1 MRTWM
6 LFLFL
11 LVALSG
17 MTQVSTDQ
25 QLAQYYYSSGD
36 FEKALPY
43 CQQVFQKENSKF
55 TFLRY
60 YTCLIKTKKDR
71 DAEKALKK
79 QMDFDPYSVDY
90 PILLAE
96 FYETHEERKAAN
108 KIYQRLMEENSTSSV
123 KVLEVYVAFKEKG
136 KLELSLQMLEKGRKN
151 LGELYPL
158 HLQFADVYAQLNQ
171 TQKMVEEYL
180 DLLEINNEFKE
191 QVQTAL
197 AQRIDFTQAN
207 NPISDLLKEALID
220 RSQSRSSDL
229 IYAEMLQWYFTQG
242 KQFAFALTQAQAL
255 DKRENNTG
263 YRVYELANVFAQN
276 KDYVLARKAY
286 RYVLTHGK
294 EKGFHFM
301 SENAILHTYFLEVTE
316 KRNLLVDTLQS
327 IITNYKEVTQ
337 RLGKSRNT
345 ITILTELAQIQGLYA
360 NQVEEAIT
368 LLREIMVLPGLSAIQ
383 SSEIKML
390 LADFYVLK
398 NEIWEASLLYMQIDN
413 DYKFETIGFEAKF
426 KNARV
431 FYYDG
436 DFQFAQSQLDI
447 LKQSTSKLIANDA
460 LKLSLLITDNYGL
473 DSNYTAMHQFAQ
485 ADLLLEQHQY
495 NQAFILYDS
504 ILLAFPYHGL
514 ADEILLR
521 KSQAYQQQG
530 NWNEAILLLEKL
542 LKSYAE
548 DILADDALFQLGD
561 IYENHLGDTEKAI
574 ENYKKII
581 FQYKGSLYVVEARKR
596 LRMLRGDKLD
606 IEDQM

>member
-1 MRTWM
+1 
-6 LFLFL
+6 
-11 LVALSG
+11 
-17 MTQVSTDQ
+17 
-25 QLAQYYYSSGD
+25 
-36 FEKALPY
+36 
-43 CQQVFQKENSKF
+43 
-55 TFLRY
+55 
-60 YTCLIKTKKDR
+60 
-71 DAEKALKK
+71 
-79 QMDFDPYSVDY
+79 VDY

-96 FYETHEERKAAN
+96 FYETHEEQKAAN
-108 KIYQRLMEENSTSSV
+108 KIYQRLMEENATSSV
-123 KVLEVYVAFKEKG
+123 KVLEVYKAFKEKG
-136 KLELSLQMLEKGRKN
+136 KFELCLQILEKGRKN
-151 LGELYPL
+151 LENSYPL

-171 TQKMVEEYL
+171 NQKMVEEYL

-197 AQRIDFTQAN
+197 AQRIDFTQEN
-207 NPISDLLKEALID
+207 NPTSDLVKEALID

-229 IYAEMLQWYFTQG
+229 IYAEMLQWYFTQR
-242 KQFAFALTQAQAL
+242 KQFALALTQAQAL
-255 DKRENNTG
+255 DKRENSTG
-263 YRVYELANVFAQN
+263 FRVYELANVFAQN
-276 KDYVLARKAY
+276 KEYVLARKGY
-286 RYVLTHGK
+286 KYVLTHGK

-316 KRNLLVDTLQS
+316 KRNLSVDTLQS
-327 IITNYKEVTQ
+327 IITNYKEVVQ

-345 ITILTELAQIQGLYA
+345 ITILKELAQIQGLYA
-360 NQVEEAIT
+360 NQVDEAIT

-390 LADFYVLK
+390 LGDFYVLK

-485 ADLLLEQHQY
+485 ADLLLEQHKY

-504 ILLAFPYHGL
+504 ILTAFPYHGL

-521 KSQAYQQQG
+521 KAQAFQQQG
-530 NWNEAILLLEKL
+530 NWKEAILYLEKL
-542 LKSYAE
+542 LKSYSE

-561 IYENHLGDTEKAI
+561 IYENHLGDKEKAI

-596 LRMLRGDKLD
+596 LRMLRGDTLD

>member
-1 MRTWM
+1 M

-71 DAEKALKK
+71 EAEKALKK
-79 QMDFDPYSVDY
+79 QMDFDPYAVDY

-96 FYETHEERKAAN
+96 FYETHEEPKAAN
-108 KIYQRLMEENSTSSV
+108 KIFQRLIEENATSSV
-123 KVLEVYVAFKEKG
+123 KVLEVYKALKEKG

-151 LGELYPL
+151 LGDTYPL
-158 HLQFADVYAQLNQ
+158 HLQFADVFAQLNQ

-180 DLLEINNEFKE
+180 DLLEFNNEFKE

-197 AQRIDFTQAN
+197 AQRIDFTQVN
-207 NPISDLLKEALID
+207 NPTSDLLKEALID

-229 IYAEMLQWYFTQG
+229 IFAEMLQWYFTQR
-242 KQFAFALTQAQAL
+242 KQFSLALTQAQAL
-255 DKRENNTG
+255 DKRENSTG

-276 KDYVLARKAY
+276 KDYLLARKGY
-286 RYVLTHGK
+286 TYVLTHGK

-316 KRNLLVDTLQS
+316 KRNLPLDTIQS
-327 IITNYKEVTQ
+327 IITNYKEVIL

-345 ITILTELAQIQGLYA
+345 ITILKELAQIQGLYA
-360 NQVEEAIT
+360 NQVDEAIT

-390 LADFYVLK
+390 LGDFYVLK
-398 NEIWEASLLYMQIDN
+398 NEIWEASLLYMQIDS

-426 KNARV
+426 KNARI

-485 ADLLLEQHQY
+485 ADLLLEQHKY
-495 NQAFILYDS
+495 KQAFVLYDS
-504 ILLAFPYHGL
+504 ILTAFPYHGL

-521 KSQAYQQQG
+521 KSQAFQQQG
-530 NWNEAILLLEKL
+530 NWNDAILLLEKL

-561 IYENHLGDTEKAI
+561 IYENHLGDKEKAI

-606 IEDQM
+606 VEDQM

>member
-1 MRTWM
+1 MRVRI
-6 LFLFL
+6 LFVFL
-11 LVALSG
+11 LTTWCSYA
-17 MTQVSTDQ
+17 QVSTDQ
-25 QLAQYYYSSGD
+25 QLAQYYYAQGD

-43 CQQVFQKENSKF
+43 CQQVFQKENTKF

-60 YTCLIKTKKDR
+60 YTCLLKTKKDR
-71 DAEKALKK
+71 EAEKILKK
-79 QMDFDPYSVDY
+79 QLDVDPYSVDY

-96 FYETHEERKAAN
+96 FYETHEEVKAAN
-108 KIYQRLMEENSTSSV
+108 KIYQRLIEDNAASSV
-123 KVLEVYVAFKEKG
+123 KILEVYKAFKEKS
-136 KLELSLQMLEKGRKN
+136 KTELSLQILEKGRKN
-151 LGELYPL
+151 LGNSYPL
-158 HLQFADVYAQLNQ
+158 HLQFADVYLQMGQ
-171 TQKMVEEYL
+171 PQKMINEYL
-180 DLLEINNEFKE
+180 DLLEINKEFEE
-191 QVQTAL
+191 QVQTSL
-197 AQRIDFTQAN
+197 AQRIDFTQTN
-207 NPISDLLKEALID
+207 QPIAELLKEELID

-229 IYAEMLQWYFTQG
+229 VYAEMLQWFFTQR
-242 KQFAFALTQAQAL
+242 KQFSLALTQAQAI
-255 DKRENNTG
+255 DKRESSTG
-263 YRVYELANVFAQN
+263 YRVYEIANVFTQN
-276 KDYVLARKAY
+276 KDYVLARKGY
-286 RYVLTHGK
+286 NYVLTNGK
-294 EKGFHFM
+294 EKGFHFLC
-301 SENAILHTYFLEVTE
+301 ENAILHTYFLEVTE
-316 KRNLLVDTLQS
+316 RRNLTQDSLQV
-327 IITNYKEVTQ
+327 IIDQYKSAVQ

-345 ITILTELAQIQGLYA
+345 LTILKELAQIQGLYA
-360 NQVEEAIT
+360 NQVDEAIV
-368 LLREIMVLPGLSAIQ
+368 LLKEMMVLPGLAVIQ
-383 SSEIKML
+383 VSEIKML

-426 KNARV
+426 KNARI

-495 NQAFILYDS
+495 KQAFLIYDS
-504 ILLAFPYHGL
+504 ILVAFPYHGL

-521 KSQAYQQQG
+521 KAQAYQQQG
-530 NWNEAILLLEKL
+530 LWNEAITLLDKL

-561 IYENHLGDTEKAI
+561 IYENHLGDKEKAI

-596 LRMLRGDKLD
+596 LRLLRGDKLD
-606 IEDQM
+606 LEDQL

>member
-1 MRTWM
+1 MRSWM

-79 QMDFDPYSVDY
+79 QMDFDPYAVDY

-96 FYETHEERKAAN
+96 FYETHEEPKAAN
-108 KIYQRLMEENSTSSV
+108 KIYQRLIEENATSSV
-123 KVLEVYVAFKEKG
+123 KVLEVYKALKEKG

-151 LGELYPL
+151 LGDTYPL
-158 HLQFADVYAQLNQ
+158 HLQFADVFAQLNQ

-180 DLLEINNEFKE
+180 DLLEFNNEFKE

-207 NPISDLLKEALID
+207 NPTSDLLKEALID

-229 IYAEMLQWYFTQG
+229 IFAEMLQWYFTQR
-242 KQFAFALTQAQAL
+242 KQFSLALTQAQAL
-255 DKRENNTG
+255 DKRENSTG

-276 KDYVLARKAY
+276 KDYVLARKGY
-286 RYVLTHGK
+286 KYVLSHGK

-316 KRNLLVDTLQS
+316 KRNLPLDTIQS
-327 IITNYKEVTQ
+327 IITNYKEVIL

-345 ITILTELAQIQGLYA
+345 ITILKELAQIQGLYA
-360 NQVEEAIT
+360 NQVDEAIT

-390 LADFYVLK
+390 LGDFYVLK
-398 NEIWEASLLYMQIDN
+398 NEIWEASLLYMQIDS

-426 KNARV
+426 KNARI

-485 ADLLLEQHQY
+485 ADLLLEQHKY
-495 NQAFILYDS
+495 NQAFVLYDS
-504 ILLAFPYHGL
+504 ILTAFPYHGL

-521 KSQAYQQQG
+521 KSQAFQQQG
-530 NWNEAILLLEKL
+530 NWNDAILLLEKL

-561 IYENHLGDTEKAI
+561 IYQNHLGDKEKAI

-606 IEDQM
+606 VEDQM

>member
-1 MRTWM
+1 MRIWIM
-6 LFLFL
+6 FLFL
-11 LVALSG
+11 LLAFSG
-17 MTQVSTDQ
+17 ITQVSTDQ

-60 YTCLIKTKKDR
+60 YTCLLKTKKDK
-71 DAEKALKK
+71 DAEKTLKK
-79 QMDFDPYSVDY
+79 QMDFDPYTVDY

-96 FYETHEERKAAN
+96 FYESHDASKAAN
-108 KIYQRLMEENSTSSV
+108 KIYQRLIEENTTSSF
-123 KVLEVYVAFKEKG
+123 KVLELYKAFKEKG
-136 KLELSLQMLEKGRKN
+136 KLEFSLQALEKGRKN
-151 LGELYPL
+151 LGDSYPL
-158 HLQFADVYAQLNQ
+158 HLQFADIYAQLNQ
-171 TQKMVEEYL
+171 FDKMLHEYL
-180 DLLEINNEFKE
+180 DLLEINPEFKE
-191 QVQTAL
+191 QVQTSI
-197 AQRIDFTQAN
+197 AQRVDFTQAN
-207 NPISDLLKEALID
+207 NVISDLLKEELID

-229 IYAEMLQWYFTQG
+229 IYAEMLQWYFTQR
-242 KQFAFALTQAQAL
+242 KQFTLALTQAQAI
-255 DKRENNTG
+255 DKRENNSG

-276 KDYVLARKAY
+276 KEYLLARKGY
-286 RYVLTHGK
+286 LYVLKNGK
-294 EKGFHFM
+294 DKGFHFM
-301 SENAILHTYFLEVTE
+301 SENAMLHTYFLEVTE
-316 KRNLLVDTLQS
+316 KRNLSQDTLQS
-327 IITNYKEVTQ
+327 IISNYKDALQ

-345 ITILTELAQIQGLYA
+345 ITILKELAQIQGLYA
-360 NQVEEAIT
+360 NQVDEAIM
-368 LLREIMVLPGLSAIQ
+368 LLREIMALPGLSAIQ

-398 NEIWEASLLYMQIDN
+398 NEIWEASLLYMQIDS

-426 KNARV
+426 KNARI

-521 KSQAYQQQG
+521 KSQAFQQQG
-530 NWNEAILLLEKL
+530 NWKEAILLLEKL
-542 LKSYAE
+542 LKSYSE

-561 IYENHLGDTEKAI
+561 IYENHLGDKEKAI

>member
-1 MRTWM
+1 MRTCI

-11 LVALSG
+11 LVTLSG
-17 MTQVSTDQ
+17 LTQVSTDQ

-43 CQQVFQKENSKF
+43 CQQVFLKENSKF
-55 TFLRY
+55 TFIRY
-60 YTCLIKTKKDR
+60 YTCLLKTKKDR
-71 DAEKALKK
+71 DAEKVLKK
-79 QMDFDPYSVDY
+79 QMDFDPYTVDY

-96 FYETHEERKAAN
+96 FYETHEEQKAAN
-108 KIYQRLMEENSTSSV
+108 KIFQRLIEENATSSV
-123 KVLEVYVAFKEKG
+123 KVLEVYKAFKEKG
-136 KLELSLQMLEKGRKN
+136 KFELCLQILEKGRKN
-151 LGELYPL
+151 LEDSYPL

-171 TQKMVEEYL
+171 NQKMVEEYL
-180 DLLEINNEFKE
+180 DLLEINSEFKE

-207 NPISDLLKEALID
+207 NPTSDLVKEALID

-229 IYAEMLQWYFTQG
+229 IYAEMLQWYFTQR
-242 KQFAFALTQAQAL
+242 KQFALALTQAQAL

-263 YRVYELANVFAQN
+263 YRVYELASVFAQN
-276 KDYVLARKAY
+276 KDYVLARKGY
-286 RYVLTHGK
+286 EYVLTHGK

-316 KRNLLVDTLQS
+316 KRNLSVDTLQS
-327 IITNYKEVTQ
+327 IITNYKEVIQ

-345 ITILTELAQIQGLYA
+345 ITILKELAQIQGLYA
-360 NQVEEAIT
+360 NQVDEAIT
-368 LLREIMVLPGLSAIQ
+368 LLREIMVLPGLSGIQ
-383 SSEIKML
+383 VSEIKMV

-485 ADLLLEQHQY
+485 ADLLLEQHKY
-495 NQAFILYDS
+495 NQAFVLYDS
-504 ILLAFPYHGL
+504 ILTAFPYHGL
-514 ADEILLR
+514 TDEILLR
-521 KSQAYQQQG
+521 KAQAFQQQG
-530 NWNEAILLLEKL
+530 NWKEAILYLEKL
-542 LKSYAE
+542 LKSYSE

-561 IYENHLGDTEKAI
+561 IYENHLGDKEKAI